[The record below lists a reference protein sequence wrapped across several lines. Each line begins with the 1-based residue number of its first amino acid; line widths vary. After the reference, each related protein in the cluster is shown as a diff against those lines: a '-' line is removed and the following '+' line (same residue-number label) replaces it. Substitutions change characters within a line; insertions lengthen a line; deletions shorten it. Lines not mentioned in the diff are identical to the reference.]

1 MIKNITAVYL
11 IGLSVTSFALVLF
24 IVLPY
29 GNSVIDQQQNS
40 TNSTEHNNISN
51 LPLSM
56 TDMKSMMDLFTKMRM
71 EGSGL
76 DFQLN
81 LSNNTFVFNQNITIC
96 GSFICQAHLEYN
108 IPRN

>member
-29 GNSVIDQQQNS
+29 GNSVIAQQQNS
-40 TNSTEHNNISN
+40 TNSSEHNNISN

-71 EGSGL
+71 EGL
-76 DFQLN
+76 
-81 LSNNTFVFNQNITIC
+81 
-96 GSFICQAHLEYN
+96 A
-108 IPRN
+108 

>member
-1 MIKNITAVYL
+1 MIKNIIAVYL

-29 GNSVIDQQQNS
+29 GNSVIAQQQNS
-40 TNSTEHNNISN
+40 TNSSEHNNISN

-71 EGSGL
+71 KGPGL
-76 DFQLN
+76 DIQLN

>member
-24 IVLPY
+24 IVLSY
-29 GNSVIDQQQNS
+29 GNSVIAQQQNS
-40 TNSTEHNNISN
+40 TNSRSNISN